1 VLAVDA
7 LVLRPDKAGA
17 AWTARTAQR
26 SGWRHWKPVPAHRVQ
41 AGGITLHWREWGQ
54 GQPLVLLH
62 GGHGS
67 WMHWVR
73 NIECFARHYR
83 VLVPDLP
90 GFGASDDFALPAH
103 DGQRPAALLDALSDS
118 VVQLV
123 GPSRCTWPGSRLEG
137 RWPGCW
143 LHACRRYSGWCCW
156 ATAGHGG
163 PRRETEALLD
173 WRVSDPA
180 ERMAALH
187 QNLAVF
193 MLSKAAAADA
203 LALHIHRHCCE
214 ATRFRSKAMSQQPPA
229 GGAAGLCQADSAGG
243 ARPM

>member
-1 VLAVDA
+1 MLA
-7 LVLRPDKAGA
+7 
-17 AWTARTAQR
+17 ARLPQVQR
-26 SGWRHWKPVPAHRVQ
+26 
-41 AGGITLHWREWGQ
+41 
-54 GQPLVLLH
+54 LVLL
-62 GGHGS
+62 G
-67 WMHWVR
+67 
-73 NIECFARHYR
+73 
-83 VLVPDLP
+83 
-90 GFGASDDFALPAH
+90 
-103 DGQRPAALLDALSDS
+103 
-118 VVQLV
+118 
-123 GPSRCTWPGSRLEG
+123 
-137 RWPGCW
+137 
-143 LHACRRYSGWCCW
+143 
-156 ATAGHGG
+156 TAGHGG